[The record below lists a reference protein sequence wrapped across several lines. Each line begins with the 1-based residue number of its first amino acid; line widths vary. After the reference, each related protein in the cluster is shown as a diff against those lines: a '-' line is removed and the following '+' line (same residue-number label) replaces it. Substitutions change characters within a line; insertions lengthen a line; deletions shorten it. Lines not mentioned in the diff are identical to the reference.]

1 MNPFRPL
8 YNRIWKKLTLA
19 LLLVTFLPI
28 GYFLYQNLSATR
40 DSIEDRETRLVFQN
54 AITRSKEIE
63 TAFKNVLTDVNY
75 LRSSMAIEFLVNV
88 PGRKA
93 TGILY
98 WKSLVEKEFY
108 NFLSLRS
115 GYSSVG
121 LLDEFGNEKLVMFKN
136 GGKIVTMP
144 QEKLVNRLTST
155 YYVEAALQGGYGIA
169 AIPMHSLVSNHTE
182 ISSQPLIRFATKMFS
197 RSGKP
202 SGVVYA
208 DLDSSKIIEAL
219 SRVSFEGRR
228 KAAMVSQNGNYIYN
242 PFKTSGM
249 SQSTL
254 DEGNMRNDYSGQ
266 VVAQILSG
274 RTGLITDDPDY
285 IFAFRP
291 IYLQA
296 GNKDF
301 YYVVYD
307 RYPRASFIPA
317 MDKIKKEYLV
327 GLAEALFLC
336 LLVAAAVSYTLT
348 RDLEKLRQGVEQIR
362 QRKLDHRVNIRSA
375 DEIESLANAYNMMAD
390 FLQEYSQSLENKVE
404 ERSTHIKKVERKL
417 MQAEKLAAIGFL
429 AAGVAHE
436 INNPISILITRL
448 ELMKKDI
455 EKGKTDM
462 LKKDLEVLHNHSVR
476 IGAIA
481 SNLLIFSRS
490 ASTDL
495 TDADLNEVAERVLSL
510 IEMPIRK
517 KGITLVRKLEP
528 GLPKASLNVSGIEQV
543 IYNIVHNAFQA
554 TDEGGTIT
562 VRSGLDNEDK
572 IFLEVRD
579 TGHGIKPDVLSHIF
593 EPFFTTKEVG
603 AGTGLG
609 LAISYGLLK
618 DIGGFINVES
628 EPGAGTVFT
637 IHLVRASKASV
648 LAENTAQKGD
658 TK

>member
-8 YNRIWKKLTLA
+8 YNRIWKKLTFA

-28 GYFLYQNLSATR
+28 GYFLYQNLNATR

-63 TAFKNVLTDVNY
+63 AAFKNVLSDVNY
-75 LRSSMAIEFLVNV
+75 LRSSLAIEFLVNI
-88 PGRKA
+88 PGRKP
-93 TGILY
+93 TGALY
-98 WKSLVEKEFY
+98 WKSLVEREFY

-115 GYSSVG
+115 GYSGVG
-121 LLDEFGNEKLVMFKN
+121 LLDEFGNERLVMFKN
-136 GGKIVTMP
+136 GDKIITTP
-144 QEKLVNRLTST
+144 PEKLINRLTST
-155 YYVEAALQGGYGIA
+155 YYVEAALQSGYGIA
-169 AIPMHSLVSNHTE
+169 AIPMHSMVSNRAD
-182 ISSQPLIRFATKMFS
+182 ISSQPLIRFATKMFA

-208 DLDSSKIIEAL
+208 DLDSSNIIGAL
-219 SRVSFEGRR
+219 KRVSFEGKR

-242 PFKTSGM
+242 PYKAHSA
-249 SQSTL
+249 SSSVV
-254 DEGNMRNDYSGQ
+254 DEGNIRNDYSGQ
-266 VVAQILSG
+266 VVEQVLSG

-285 IFAFRP
+285 VFAFRP

-301 YYVVYD
+301 YYVIFD
-307 RYPRASFIPA
+307 RIPRADFIPA
-317 MDKIKKEYLV
+317 MDKIKKEYLA

-348 RDLEKLRQGVEQIR
+348 RDLEKLREGVEQIR
-362 QRKLDHRVNIRSA
+362 QRKLDHRLKIRSG

-455 EKGKTDM
+455 EKGKTEM
-462 LKKDLEVLHNHSVR
+462 LKKDLEVLYSHSVR

-481 SNLLIFSRS
+481 ANLLTFSRS

-495 TDADLNEVAERVLSL
+495 TDADLNEIAERVLSL
-510 IEMPIRK
+510 IELPIRK
-517 KGITLVRKLEP
+517 KGITLVRELEP
-528 GLPKASLNVSGIEQV
+528 GLPKARLNVSGIEQV

-554 TDEGGTIT
+554 TDERGTIT
-562 VRSGLDNEDK
+562 VKSGLDNEGG

-579 TGHGIKPDVLSHIF
+579 TGHGMKPEVVDHIF

-603 AGTGLG
+603 SGTGLG
-609 LAISYGLLK
+609 LAISYGLVK
-618 DIGGFINVES
+618 DTGGFINVES
-628 EPGAGTVFT
+628 EPGVGTVFT
-637 IHLVRASKASV
+637 IHLVRSSSTPV
-648 LAENTAQKGD
+648 LSGDPAQKGED
-658 TK
+658 K

>member
-1 MNPFRPL
+1 MNPLRPL

-28 GYFLYQNLSATR
+28 GYFLYQNLNATR
-40 DSIEDRETRLVFQN
+40 ESIEDRETRVVFQN
-54 AITRSKEIE
+54 VITRSKEIE
-63 TAFKNVLTDVNY
+63 MAFKNVLMDVNY
-75 LRSSMAIEFLVNV
+75 LRSSLAIELLVNV
-88 PGRKA
+88 PGRK
-93 TGILY
+93 TNGLPY
-98 WKSLVEKEFY
+98 WKSLVEREFY
-108 NFLSLRS
+108 NFLSLRA
-115 GYSSVG
+115 GYSGVG
-121 LLDEFGNEKLVMFKN
+121 LLDEFGLEKLVMFKN
-136 GGKIVTMP
+136 GKEIITTP
-144 QEKLVNRLTST
+144 SDKLVNRLTST

-169 AIPMHSLVSNHTE
+169 AIPMHSMVSNRAD

-197 RSGKP
+197 RSGRP

-208 DLDSSKIIEAL
+208 DLDSSNVIGTLK
-219 SRVSFEGRR
+219 RVSFEGRQQ
-228 KAAMVSQNGNYIYN
+228 AAMVSQNGNYIFN
-242 PFKTSGM
+242 PFKSPGK
-249 SQSTL
+249 SHSPI
-254 DEGNMRNDYSGQ
+254 DEGNIRSDYSGQ

-291 IYLQA
+291 IYLQS

-307 RYPRASFIPA
+307 RYPRADFIPA
-317 MDKIKKEYLV
+317 MNKIKREYLI
-327 GLAEALFLC
+327 GLVEALFLC
-336 LLVAAAVSYTLT
+336 LLVAAIVSFTLT

-362 QRKLDHRVNIRSA
+362 QRKLDHRLKIRSG

-404 ERSTHIKKVERKL
+404 ERSTHIQKVERKL

-448 ELMKKDI
+448 ELMKRDI
-455 EKGKTDM
+455 DKGKTDM
-462 LKKDLEVLHNHSVR
+462 VRKDLEVLLNHSVR

-481 SNLLIFSRS
+481 ANLLTFSRS

-495 TDADLNEVAERVLSL
+495 TEGDLNEVADRVLSL
-510 IEMPIRK
+510 IEMPIK
-517 KGITLVRKLEP
+517 NKGITLVRKLEP
-528 GLPKASLNVSGIEQV
+528 GLPKATLNVSGIEQV

-554 TDEGGTIT
+554 TDAGGSIT
-562 VRSGLDNEDK
+562 VRSGRDSEGGV
-572 IFLEVRD
+572 FLEVRD

-603 AGTGLG
+603 SGTGLG
-609 LAISYGLLK
+609 LAISYGLVK
-618 DIGGFINVES
+618 DAGGFINVES

-637 IHLVRASKASV
+637 IHLVCASKVPVPLSD
-648 LAENTAQKGD
+648 TAVKGD
-658 TK
+658 VK

>member
-1 MNPFRPL
+1 MNPFRLL

-28 GYFLYQNLSATR
+28 GYFLYQNLNATR
-40 DSIEDRETRLVFQN
+40 ASIEDRETRVAFQN
-54 AITRSKEIE
+54 VVARSKEVE
-63 TAFKNVLTDVNY
+63 MAFKSVLMDVNY
-75 LRSSMAIEFLVNV
+75 LRSSLAIEFLVNV
-88 PGRKA
+88 PNTKS
-93 TGILY
+93 TGLLY
-98 WKSLVEKEFY
+98 WKSLVEREFY
-108 NFLSLRS
+108 NFLSLRT
-115 GYSSVG
+115 GYSGVG

-136 GGKIVTMP
+136 GNEVITTPPGK
-144 QEKLVNRLTST
+144 LLNRLTST

-169 AIPMHSLVSNHTE
+169 AIPMHSMVSDRTD

-208 DLDSSKIIEAL
+208 DLDSSNIIGAL
-219 SRVSFEGRR
+219 KRVSFEGKRR
-228 KAAMVSQNGNYIYN
+228 AAMVSQNGDYIFN
-242 PFKTSGM
+242 PFKTSVTG
-249 SQSTL
+249 SSSV
-254 DEGNMRNDYSGQ
+254 DDGNLRKDYSSE
-266 VVAQILSG
+266 VVKQILSG

-291 IYLQA
+291 IYLQS

-307 RYPRASFIPA
+307 RYPRANFASE
-317 MDKIKKEYLV
+317 MNTLKKEYLA

-362 QRKLDHRVNIRSA
+362 QRKLDHRLKIRSG
-375 DEIESLANAYNMMAD
+375 DEIESLATAYNMMAD

-455 EKGKTDM
+455 DKGKTDM

-481 SNLLIFSRS
+481 ANLLTFSRS

-495 TDADLNEVAERVLSL
+495 TEGDINEIAERVLSL
-510 IEMPIRK
+510 IEMPIK
-517 KGITLVRKLEP
+517 NKGIALVRKLEP

-554 TDEGGTIT
+554 TDAGGAIT
-562 VRSGLDNEDK
+562 VRSGLDNEGG
-572 IFLEVRD
+572 IILEVRD
-579 TGHGIKPDVLSHIF
+579 TGHGIKPEILSHIF

-603 AGTGLG
+603 TGTGLG
-609 LAISYGLLK
+609 LAISYGLVK
-618 DIGGFINVES
+618 DAGGFINVES

-637 IHLVRASKASV
+637 IHLVCASKVPAH
-648 LAENTAQKGD
+648 ADDAAAKGAG
-658 TK
+658 K